1 MSIRK
6 RNIENLASIF
16 LKGRALQWPFFSVY
30 YSHNDWACK
39 YHIYICI
46 YISYL
51 RAISISSPLWA
62 AAQKR
67 DDDEVHKQ
75 WFWWGKQQQPQLVG
89 FLTALSSSHRQ
100 QQQQS
105 WHEDLFYYFFFFC
118 IFNFNNHL
126 GRSSAAVQSN
136 PVDFWLG
143 CLNGCWSS
151 VPPTTAELWKP
162 LAWSVQWRRE

>member
-1 MSIRK
+1 MT
-6 RNIENLASIF
+6 F
-16 LKGRALQWPFFSVY
+16 FFSVLFTQWLSLQVSY
-30 YSHNDWACK
+30 
-39 YHIYICI
+39 IYMYI
-46 YISYL
+46 YLLFESNFHKQ
-51 RAISISSPLWA
+51 SPLWA